1 MITWPAVI
9 KFEGDDELSF
19 VASQMAWESE
29 EKTSRVHYDLA
40 DQLID
45 SHGKIY
51 QMHVA
56 ANGSVVLKDTGN
68 TLALSAMTGLVR
80 KHASQLGNCCVSK
93 IHFDSFSEAVATVET
108 LIEV

>member
-19 VASQMAWESE
+19 VASQAEWESDE
-29 EKTSRVHYDLA
+29 GLSRVQYDVA

-45 SHGKIY
+45 SDGKIY
-51 QMHVA
+51 ELKGGE
-56 ANGSVVLKDTGN
+56 NGAINLAETGSQIEL
-68 TLALSAMTGLVR
+68 TEMTELVR

-93 IHFDSFSEAVATVET
+93 IFFTTLSEAVATVESLT
-108 LIEV
+108 